1 MMNNNMENMN
11 TNEYLYALSERL
23 CEIVSKKDWSLTK
36 LSLETGIS
44 CRELYAIINREKGDI
59 RLSTLVKISQ
69 NLNEPITNLIGIT
82 KNPFEEYMKGLLK
95 FNSDMAAYLKRSV
108 AL

>member
-1 MMNNNMENMN
+1 MMNNNTKNMN
-11 TNEYLYALSERL
+11 TNEYLDALSERL
-23 CEIVSKKDWSLTK
+23 FEIVSEKDWSLTR

-44 CRELYAIINREKGDI
+44 YRELYAIIYGKKGDI

-69 NLNEPITNLIGIT
+69 NLNEPIPNLLGIT